1 MRPKTRSCCSPSC
14 RPPDGKRKRLLP
26 LLLAAALTLSG
37 CGGGGGDDSLR
48 IGFALYTQD
57 DTFISTVAQNLEWMV
72 REAERETGQKITLFT
87 ADGRSSQT
95 TQLDQVDRFLA
106 RGCDVLMVNIVDRT
120 AAAVI
125 ADKAEA
131 EGVPLIFFNRQ
142 PVEEDIQRW
151 DQIYYVGASARES
164 GDLQGGL
171 VLDAWRENREAL
183 DRNGDG
189 VLQYAMLEGEPGHQ
203 DSLLRT
209 EYSIKALTDG
219 GVEVEKLANETANW
233 NRAQAAARTAQW
245 LEEFG
250 SRIEVIFA
258 NNDDMAL
265 GAIDALSGTPRSGWP
280 LIVGGDATAPAQE
293 AVAAGQLYGT
303 VHNDGRGQA
312 RVMLDMALALWHGE
326 DPGEAVTLEEG
337 HYVWLP
343 YRPVTLENLEE
354 LRREQEETGPATQL
368 D

>member
-1 MRPKTRSCCSPSC
+1 M
-14 RPPDGKRKRLLP
+14 
-26 LLLAAALTLSG
+26 LLAALVLLSG
-37 CGGGGGDDSLR
+37 CGGRKDDSLR
-48 IGFALYTQD
+48 IGTALYTQD

-72 REAERETGQKITLFT
+72 REAESGTGNKITLFT
-87 ADGRSSQT
+87 ADGKSSQS
-95 TQLDQVDRFLA
+95 TQMDQVDRFLA
-106 RGCDVLMVNIVDRT
+106 RGCDVLFVNLVDRT

-142 PVEEDIQRW
+142 PVAEDIQRW
-151 DQIYYVGASARES
+151 DRIYYVGADARES
-164 GDLQGGL
+164 GELQGKL
-171 VLDAWRENREAL
+171 VLDAWRADRETL
-183 DRNGDG
+183 DRSGDG
-189 VLQYAMLEGEPGHQ
+189 ILQYVMLEGEPGHQ

-209 EYSIKALTDG
+209 EYAVKAVTDG

-250 SRIEVIFA
+250 EGIEVIFA

-265 GAIDALSGTPRSGWP
+265 GAIDALADTPRDRWP
-280 LIVGGDATAPAQE
+280 LIVGVDATAPALE

-312 RVMLDMALALWHGE
+312 QAMMDLALALWEGE
-326 DPGEAVTLEEG
+326 EPAVELVEG
-337 HYVWLP
+337 HYIWLP
-343 YRPVTLENLEE
+343 YRAVTRENLEE
-354 LRREQEETGPATQL
+354 FLEQ
-368 D
+368 